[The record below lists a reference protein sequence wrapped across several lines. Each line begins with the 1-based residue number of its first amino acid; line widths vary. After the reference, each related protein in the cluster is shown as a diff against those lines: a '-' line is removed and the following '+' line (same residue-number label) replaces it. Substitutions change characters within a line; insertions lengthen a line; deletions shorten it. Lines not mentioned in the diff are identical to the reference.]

1 MMDKSILQQINHW
14 AACARLTS
22 ECSSVVHADLLEKV
36 ASHIISIESLQEETQ
51 KERDELKELNCH
63 FDLSI
68 RKTEGVNEVLRSKLE
83 AAERALIKPLPIG
96 ELVHR
101 LEGQTYEKW
110 FSESDVK
117 DLRERAEKA
126 EAALSAANEPW
137 RSFVTN
143 DDISALNRF
152 AECCDDP
159 ESGGHDLDK
168 DQVERLVSIGALRK
182 TKRNYHETTDFG
194 DFVISAGFT
203 VEGNA
208 DAE

>member
-1 MMDKSILQQINHW
+1 MDKHIEVKSTPAANWRQEGKTDPHNTRYECQRVDLIMGQLTDDEIANAVFLCDHRTSFDSIVYLT
-14 AACARLTS
+14 AAKDR
-22 ECSSVVHADLLEKV
+22 
-36 ASHIISIESLQEETQ
+36 I
-51 KERDELKELNCH
+51 RW
-63 FDLSI
+63 LS
-68 RKTEGVNEVLRSKLE
+68 RSNEALIAQLE
-83 AAERALIKPLPIG
+83 AAQKGMDDFQRSRDRHHKVSVGLNERLIA
-96 ELVHR
+96 
-101 LEGQTYEKW
+101 
-110 FSESDVK
+110 S
-117 DLRERAEKA
+117 

-203 VEGNA
+203 VDGNA